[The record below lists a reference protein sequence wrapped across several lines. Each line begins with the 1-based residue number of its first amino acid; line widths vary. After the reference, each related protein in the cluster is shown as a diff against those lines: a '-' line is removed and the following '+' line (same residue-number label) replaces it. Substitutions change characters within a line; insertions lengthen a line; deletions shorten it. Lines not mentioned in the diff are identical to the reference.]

1 MEKVIVG
8 MSGGIDSSVAALLL
22 KNKGYEVIGITL
34 KHLGEDDSENSNS
47 KTCCS
52 LDDIYDAKRA
62 CQKIGIMHY
71 VMDAQ
76 EEFKKE
82 VIDYFVESYN
92 KGVTPSPCVIC
103 DEKIKIKKLIEIAD
117 KLGAKYIATGHYSKV
132 AFCEEFGK
140 NLLSNSYDVKK
151 DQTYMLYRLDESIL
165 ERMLFPLADLT
176 KDKVREM
183 AKEFGLETYDK
194 KDSQGICFAPEGYIE
209 YLQKALG
216 DKIREGN
223 IVDREGNI

>member
-1 MEKVIVG
+1 MEEVLKKILIV
-8 MSGGIDSSVAALLL
+8 SEVFYPEEFKINELALEW

-103 DEKIKIKKLIEIAD
+103 DEKIKIKKI
-117 KLGAKYIATGHYSKV
+117 KLAK
-132 AFCEEFGK
+132 
-140 NLLSNSYDVKK
+140 
-151 DQTYMLYRLDESIL
+151 
-165 ERMLFPLADLT
+165 
-176 KDKVREM
+176 
-183 AKEFGLETYDK
+183 
-194 KDSQGICFAPEGYIE
+194 
-209 YLQKALG
+209 
-216 DKIREGN
+216 
-223 IVDREGNI
+223 

>member
-103 DEKIKIKKLIEIAD
+103 DEKIKIKQ
-117 KLGAKYIATGHYSKV
+117 
-132 AFCEEFGK
+132 
-140 NLLSNSYDVKK
+140 N
-151 DQTYMLYRLDESIL
+151 
-165 ERMLFPLADLT
+165 
-176 KDKVREM
+176 
-183 AKEFGLETYDK
+183 DK
-194 KDSQGICFAPEGYIE
+194 KQSDHIRNRHPRLYHRRSNAGRRSDFQSDEGTFSS
-209 YLQKALG
+209 ALCLCDPG
-216 DKIREGN
+216 CIFESCGRYF
-223 IVDREGNI
+223 R